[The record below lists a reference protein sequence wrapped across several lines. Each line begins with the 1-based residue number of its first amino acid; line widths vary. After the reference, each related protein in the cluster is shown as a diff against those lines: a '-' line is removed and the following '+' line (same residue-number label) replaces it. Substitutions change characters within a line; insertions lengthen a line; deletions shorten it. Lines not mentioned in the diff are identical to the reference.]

1 MVDAIHF
8 ADATAGST
16 QLGGWVGL
24 TDLLCLPAG
33 KRLGTAGYF
42 VEPTIFADATDD
54 MDIAKDE
61 IFGPVLTA
69 LKWSTLDE
77 VSSCLPVC
85 RLFRRLAPYL
95 EGRGF
100 ALSSTM
106 PELKRPL
113 HTHVHSL
120 VQGMLTPM

>member
-1 MVDAIHF
+1 MVEAIILT
-8 ADATAGST
+8 DATAGST
-16 QLGGWVGL
+16 QLGR
-24 TDLLCLPAG
+24 TKLLCLPVG

-77 VSSCLPVC
+77 VSSCLPVS
-85 RLFRRLAPYL
+85 RLWRRLATIL
-95 EGRGF
+95 GRTRF
-100 ALSSTM
+100 SS
-106 PELKRPL
+106 
-113 HTHVHSL
+113 V
-120 VQGMLTPM
+120 VD